1 MLAAASLEPST
12 DDVQKQKELKRA
24 AALPYVSSISLS
36 PAAAARSAPGL
47 RPAAAAEERTPR
59 SRIPGGRP
67 CRTPERGLGHG
78 ARPANSLSFFADE
91 ADREGAYPGRKPRL
105 PERRKGRRRP
115 EHCRTLPPVKSHIF
129 FRFFIVF
136 PCLFS
141 RLGPARLRCLGQFLT
156 PSLSSPRLAKLGH
169 AQTVHVKHIISSSC
183 KLVLTRFHH

>member
-1 MLAAASLEPST
+1 LVDRECLERSNSYVLPYLHASITLIPSAASLEPST

-47 RPAAAAEERTPR
+47 CPAAAAEETTPR

-105 PERRKGRRRP
+105 PERRRVRRRP

-129 FRFFIVF
+129 FVSLLFF
-136 PCLFS
+136 
-141 RLGPARLRCLGQFLT
+141 LGYC
-156 PSLSSPRLAKLGH
+156 
-169 AQTVHVKHIISSSC
+169 
-183 KLVLTRFHH
+183 LVLVLLGSAASANS